1 MARVLTP
8 STLEAID
15 SLCGRYPSRLAAL
28 LPALHLVQREHG
40 YISADIEHDV
50 AAALRVPPTRVRE
63 VVTFYTM
70 FYEQPTGRH
79 VVKICRN
86 LPCQLRGADKLIA
99 HAQKTLGINVG
110 ETTKDGRITLE
121 HEECL
126 ASCGTGPMLWCN
138 DTLLENVNEAKLDT
152 FLQELP

>member
-40 YISADIEHDV
+40 HISADAEHDV
-50 AAALRVPPTRVRE
+50 AEALRVPATRVRE

-70 FYEQPTGRH
+70 FYAEPTGRH

-86 LPCQLRGADKLIA
+86 LPCQLRGAEKIMA
-99 HAQKTLGINVG
+99 HAERRLGIHAG
-110 ETTKDGRITLE
+110 ETTADGRITLE

-138 DTLLENVNEAKLDT
+138 DTLLENIDEAKLDT
-152 FLQELP
+152 FLQELR